1 MNGRIR
7 KCNWRNY
14 LWSLSEFNI
23 TNIKHYVLKPKI
35 FNFLPSV
42 LRINEMMVEWSAA
55 NHCNYLD
62 TKNSQLYSAATQ
74 AKLNN
79 FKDLWAKITQ
89 PLPYWVRS
97 GESFII
103 YDVQAVPFL
112 LWVKSGVYR
121 NIGILERILRLAI
134 RFDMGSY
141 QVIQR
146 P

>member
-1 MNGRIR
+1 M
-7 KCNWRNY
+7 
-14 LWSLSEFNI
+14 
-23 TNIKHYVLKPKI
+23 
-35 FNFLPSV
+35 
-42 LRINEMMVEWSAA
+42 
-55 NHCNYLD
+55 D
-62 TKNSQLYSAATQ
+62 TKNSQLYSATTQ
-74 AKLNN
+74 ARLNN
-79 FKDLWAKITQ
+79 FKDFLSKNYTAAAILRERW
-89 PLPYWVRS
+89 R
-97 GESFII
+97 ESVII

>member
-23 TNIKHYVLKPKI
+23 TNIMFWNQKYSIFCLQCCVSMKWWLSDPLLIIVIIWTPKTHNFTQPQLKPSWTTSK
-35 FNFLPSV
+35 
-42 LRINEMMVEWSAA
+42 
-55 NHCNYLD
+55 
-62 TKNSQLYSAATQ
+62 T
-74 AKLNN
+74 
-79 FKDLWAKITQ
+79 LWAKITQ